1 MTHSITSD
9 LDPKIMTMKSFN
21 LLCDT
26 LQEEI
31 CNHPHKDELLNL
43 IESQMLDECNFSY
56 LK

>member
-31 CNHPHKDELLNL
+31 MQHPHKDELLNL

-56 LK
+56 L